1 MTSLAAGLSD
11 DFFLR
16 LAISMVAVLAVVLSM
31 TVLARRGR
39 EVAFSYVMF
48 GLVIFLIA
56 FVLKSTEVSVG
67 FGFGLFAV
75 FGVLRYRT
83 EELPIRDLTYLLI
96 VIAVAM
102 VNAVANFGMPAL
114 VMINVLLVVGT
125 ILAQWITT
133 LRHEEL
139 RRVTY
144 ERIALIQP
152 ERRTEL
158 LADLSARLGM
168 RVMRV
173 EIGDVDFMRDTAVL
187 TVWCR
192 ATDDQKNLVSEAR
205 QSGPGL
211 PERS

>member
-1 MTSLAAGLSD
+1 MTGLND

-16 LAISMVAVLAVVLSM
+16 LTISMLAVLTVVLSM

-56 FVLKSTEVSVG
+56 FVLKSTHVSAG

-102 VNAVANFGMPAL
+102 VNAVADFGIRAL
-114 VMINVLLVVGT
+114 VTLNVLLVLGT
-125 ILAQWITT
+125 VLAQWLTT
-133 LRHEEL
+133 LKREEVQ
-139 RRVTY
+139 RVSY
-144 ERIALIQP
+144 DRIALIQP
-152 ERRTEL
+152 GRRMEL
-158 LADLSARLGM
+158 LVDLSTRLG
-168 RVMRV
+168 VQVVRV
-173 EIGDVDFMRDTAVL
+173 EVGDVDLMRDTAQL
-187 TVWCR
+187 NVWYSSEVQQSDHR
-192 ATDDQKNLVSEAR
+192 NSATAR
-205 QSGPGL
+205 TL
-211 PERS
+211 RK

>member
-1 MTSLAAGLSD
+1 MAVLSG

-16 LAISMVAVLAVVLSM
+16 LAISMLAVLTVVLTM

-56 FVLKSTEVSVG
+56 FVLKSTQVSAG

-83 EELPIRDLTYLLI
+83 EALPIRDLTYLLI

-114 VMINVLLVVGT
+114 VTLNVLLVLGT
-125 ILAQWITT
+125 LLAQWITT
-133 LRHEEL
+133 LRPEEM
-139 RRVTY
+139 RCVTY
-144 ERIALIQP
+144 ERIALIPP

-158 LADLSARLGM
+158 LADLSARLG
-168 RVMRV
+168 VQVIRV
-173 EIGDVDFMRDTAVL
+173 EVGDVDFVRDTSQL
-187 TVWCR
+187 SVWCR
-192 ATDDQKNLVSEAR
+192 PEAHRENQRDPATAETSVFK
-205 QSGPGL
+205 
-211 PERS
+211 